1 MEYIDIFIIGWN
13 LNFLMFVVNLF
24 VAFSTAKKVDISEMR
39 KNNETLGELKAEFD
53 RYYPNRRY
61 EVLASYL
68 IPFTAFF
75 RTSYRLIEMVLFF
88 NRNKGTRLVDFM
100 IYKYN
105 MDIQRAKEN

>member
-1 MEYIDIFIIGWN
+1 
-13 LNFLMFVVNLF
+13 MFVVNLV

-39 KNNETLGELKAEFD
+39 RNNETLSELKAEFD
-53 RYYPNRRY
+53 KYYPNRRY

-68 IPFTAFF
+68 VPFTAFF
-75 RTSYRLIEMVLFF
+75 RTSFRLVEMVMFF

-105 MDIQRAKEN
+105 TDIEKAKNS